1 MLEAAWSL
9 RCGKAGVKCRGAV
22 WRGRESV
29 LGLTHEHGPLP
40 AFAAAS
46 TSRGQ
51 SPEVVITV
59 VTVSALLILG
69 SVMSV
74 LAVWRR

>member
-1 MLEAAWSL
+1 MLGAAWSL
-9 RCGKAGVKCRGAV
+9 RCRNPGVKCRGAV
-22 WRGRESV
+22 GRGRESV
-29 LGLTHEHGPLP
+29 LGLTHEHGPLT

-69 SVMSV
+69 SLMSV